1 MRQCAYIY
9 DLLLTVWQCVW
20 CWLSHTAHLQFNVYM
35 PHDRVL
41 KAHWTE
47 SATEGRVY
55 STPQSVF
62 TAQWQPKTAWKIHK
76 GCNIG
81 TKSRINSKCYIH
93 TCRSVGNI
101 VYVIFF
107 QIHINFAFNFT
118 SRNCLWLQMQVWALY
133 ETLSDWLNNGSLTD
147 PPCCTSITSL
157 NMDVVYSLEK
167 QFVRGAANG
176 LKM

>member
-1 MRQCAYIY
+1 MPTYTTFYWQYDNVFGVDCHIQHIY
-9 DLLLTVWQCVW
+9 NSFICHTTGCLKHTELKAQQKDEF
-20 CWLSHTAHLQFNVYM
+20 TAHLRACLQHN
-35 PHDRVL
+35 DSLRL
-41 KAHWTE
+41 LE
-47 SATEGRVY
+47 
-55 STPQSVF
+55 
-62 TAQWQPKTAWKIHK
+62 KIHK